1 MSEIS
6 EKILKLID
14 TNDISY
20 GELSKITKI
29 PKSALQRYA
38 TGETSKI
45 PMDRIESIAKALGTT
60 SERIL
65 GWDEKLDNNI
75 IPMTGAVPIVGVI
88 PAGIPI
94 LSQQN
99 IEGYMPVMV
108 KNPQEYF
115 CLRVKGDSM
124 INANILNGSLVL
136 IHQQSTAENGD
147 IVACRVNGDEA
158 TIKRFK
164 QLDDTVFLMPEN
176 NAYEPIIVK
185 CNDFESG
192 YAEIIGVAK
201 QIMINL

>member
-6 EKILKLID
+6 DKILKLIKT
-14 TNDISY
+14 TNISY
-20 GELSKITKI
+20 GELSRLTNI

-38 TGETSKI
+38 TGETEKI
-45 PMDRIESIAKALGTT
+45 PMDRVELIAQALGTT
-60 SERIL
+60 PKYLL
-65 GWDEKLDNNI
+65 GWEEVSDNNI
-75 IPMTGAVPIVGVI
+75 IPMTGVVPIVGVI
-88 PAGIPI
+88 PAGVPI

-136 IHQQSTAENGD
+136 IHQQNTAENGD

-176 NAYEPIIVK
+176 SAFQPIIVK
-185 CNDFESG
+185 CSDFESG

-201 QIMINL
+201 QIMISL

>member
-14 TNDISY
+14 ANDMSY
-20 GELSKITKI
+20 GELSKITNI

-38 TGETSKI
+38 TGETAKI

-60 SERIL
+60 SRYIL
-65 GWDEKLDNNI
+65 GWEEKFDSNMI
-75 IPMTGAVPIVGVI
+75 QMTGVVPIVGVI
-88 PAGIPI
+88 PAGVPI
-94 LSQQN
+94 LEQQN

-124 INANILNGSLVL
+124 VNANILNGSLVL

-164 QLDDTVFLMPEN
+164 QLNDTVFLMPEN
-176 NAYEPIIVK
+176 SSFQPIIVK
-185 CNDFESG
+185 CSDFESG

-201 QIMINL
+201 QIMISL